1 MSHVTYTVIHRYL
14 PPTVKR
20 IIARGGDC
28 WIGEVDD
35 TTVLK
40 YPQTQGK
47 TKWGLH
53 IEAKM
58 FDVLGSHP
66 RIVQS
71 KGLTEDGLLLEFAP
85 HGNLHD
91 YLTAHPET
99 SLEQRLTW
107 CIQATEAIG
116 YVHSKRILHCDIR
129 HDNFLLDV
137 NLDLKLADFQG
148 QHFSADG
155 TILLDGLSLESTKA
169 YLPRTPADHA
179 RITTDLFALGSTIHF
194 IMMGHEVFPDLDNT
208 DEGEIERRFRAG
220 EFPTD
225 QHLCCQITENCWK
238 QFYSSAQQV
247 LVDLKGTRNAIA
259 CGEKPDYN
267 TERSFAVSTEDGHLL
282 PTTPWLTGLCDG
294 ALAPKVP
301 PRIRQLVGFD

>member
-1 MSHVTYTVIHRYL
+1 HL
-14 PPTVKR
+14 
-20 IIARGGDC
+20 ARGGNC
-28 WIGEVDD
+28 WIGEVDN

-40 YPQTQGK
+40 YPQTQEK
-47 TKWGLH
+47 TKWELQ

-58 FDVLGSHP
+58 LDVLGSHP
-66 RIVQS
+66 RVVRS
-71 KGLTEDGLLLEFAP
+71 KGLTGDGLLLEFAP

-99 SLEQRLTW
+99 SLEKRLAW
-107 CIQATEAIG
+107 CIQATEALG
-116 YVHSKRILHCDIR
+116 YAHSKRILHCDIR

-155 TILLDGLSLESTKA
+155 KILLDGLSLESTKA

-179 RITTDLFALGSTIHF
+179 RVTTDLFALGSAIYF

-208 DEGEIERRFRAG
+208 DEDEIERRFCAD

-225 QHLCCQITENCWK
+225 QHLCCRITENCWK
-238 QFYSSAQQV
+238 QFYSSAEQV
-247 LVDLKGTRNAIA
+247 LVDLKGISDAIA
-259 CGEKPDYN
+259 RGERPNYD
-267 TERSFAVSTEDGHLL
+267 TERIFTVSNEDGHL
-282 PTTPWLTGLCDG
+282 PTTPWLTGLCDE
-294 ALAPKVP
+294 ALAPKQP